1 MAETYLF
8 KEAKAL
14 VDTRRA
20 QLNHIEYNHIEYK
33 ATSVAALS
41 EARCQ
46 LAFAEGRMLG
56 IIKAE
61 KATRALYGVATDHLA
76 KLELIMRDVPLRR
89 VSELAAKFRH
99 DLGKVLDK

>member
-20 QLNHIEYNHIEYK
+20 QLNHIEYMRASDAE
-33 ATSVAALS
+33 VAS
-41 EARCQ
+41 ARCQ

-99 DLGKVLDK
+99 DLGKVLEK